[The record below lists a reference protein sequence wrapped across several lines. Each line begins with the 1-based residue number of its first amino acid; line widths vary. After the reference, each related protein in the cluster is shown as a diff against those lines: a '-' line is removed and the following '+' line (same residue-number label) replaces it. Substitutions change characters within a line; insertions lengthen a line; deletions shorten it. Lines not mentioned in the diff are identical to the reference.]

1 MQVLS
6 SFHFQGSTTQRR
18 SPSRPQAIVN
28 AQSTV
33 RPADS
38 FVSSKSSQANKIVS
52 QPKFA
57 GKTELMKA
65 AESGDYQAAYDI
77 CFQEVLSHQWEKI
90 NEKYGGKTAIM
101 MAVENGYTK
110 IAELLAAEG
119 ACLSLTDNNGRT
131 VLDRI
136 SDKNLKK
143 ELINIRGSKFY
154 SDTYDGYNSQ
164 DERRKK

>member
-1 MQVLS
+1 MQVSS
-6 SFHFQGSTTQRR
+6 SFRFQGSTTQGRN
-18 SPSRPQAIVN
+18 PLRPQAIVN

-38 FVSSKSSQANKIVS
+38 FVSSKSSQANKLAS

-57 GKTELMKA
+57 GKTELLKA
-65 AESGDYQAAYDI
+65 AESGDYQYAEDI
-77 CFQEVLSHQWEKI
+77 CYQEVLSSHWNKI
-90 NEKYGGKTAIM
+90 NTPNSKGETPIMVAIDK
-101 MAVENGYTK
+101 GHTR
-110 IAELLAAEG
+110 IAKLLAAEG

-136 SDKNLKK
+136 SDKDLKK

-164 DERRKK
+164 DERRK